1 MKNQFKIPLV
11 LFLIGMIIS
20 VVGALFKL
28 MHWPGANIILIM
40 GMLIE
45 AGAILSLII
54 TIVKKNKMNKNR
66 LEAFSDGVLAIIITI
81 MVLNLKFQMILHLN
95 RLLNYRISF

>member
-20 VVGALFKL
+20 IVGALFKL
-28 MHWPGANIILIM
+28 MHWPEANIILIM

-54 TIVKKNKMNKNR
+54 TIVKKK
-66 LEAFSDGVLAIIITI
+66 
-81 MVLNLKFQMILHLN
+81 
-95 RLLNYRISF
+95 

>member
-54 TIVKKNKMNKNR
+54 TIVKKK
-66 LEAFSDGVLAIIITI
+66 
-81 MVLNLKFQMILHLN
+81 
-95 RLLNYRISF
+95 

>member
-54 TIVKKNKMNKNR
+54 TILKKK
-66 LEAFSDGVLAIIITI
+66 
-81 MVLNLKFQMILHLN
+81 
-95 RLLNYRISF
+95 

>member
-20 VVGALFKL
+20 VVGAMFKL

-54 TIVKKNKMNKNR
+54 TIVKKK
-66 LEAFSDGVLAIIITI
+66 
-81 MVLNLKFQMILHLN
+81 
-95 RLLNYRISF
+95 

>member
-28 MHWPGANIILIM
+28 MHWPEANIILIM

-54 TIVKKNKMNKNR
+54 TIVKKK
-66 LEAFSDGVLAIIITI
+66 
-81 MVLNLKFQMILHLN
+81 
-95 RLLNYRISF
+95 